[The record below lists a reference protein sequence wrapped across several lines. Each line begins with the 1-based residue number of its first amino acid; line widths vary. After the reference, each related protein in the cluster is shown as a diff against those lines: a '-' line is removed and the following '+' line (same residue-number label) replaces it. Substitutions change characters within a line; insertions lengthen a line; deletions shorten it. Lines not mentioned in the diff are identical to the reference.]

1 MFTPPTTVRHL
12 DPRNVEPMQPV
23 ASLDPQGRQAMVRQG
38 TTAPRR
44 RGIVTPE
51 AVVLEFETAGIASRA
66 LAKLIDLVILGLL
79 LSLVLMFVGL
89 VSVAAGE
96 STAFSVIV
104 SVIAGFLALFGYWC
118 GLETWMRGRT
128 VGKAALGLRVVTV
141 EGGPIRFRHAFL
153 RAVGGIVDFVIPP
166 GGSVAIATALVTPRM
181 QRLGDLAAGTMVLR
195 DRRAAGLAAAVSYT
209 LPPGEFADFH
219 LRLDTSGLQEA
230 DYLALRRFL
239 LRSKELTPAAHAH
252 LVAQLDSHLQQRLR
266 VSRPVHLHPEW
277 FLQCVG
283 AAYQLRTGR
292 V

>member
-1 MFTPPTTVRHL
+1 MH
-12 DPRNVEPMQPV
+12 
-23 ASLDPQGRQAMVRQG
+23 AG
-38 TTAPRR
+38 

-66 LAKLIDLVILGLL
+66 LAKLIDLVLLALL
-79 LSLVLMFVGL
+79 LSVVLVIVGL
-89 VSVAAGE
+89 VGAASG
-96 STAFSVIV
+96 TGNGGAFGIII

-153 RAVGGIVDFVIPP
+153 RSVGGIVDFVIPP
-166 GGSVAIATALVTPRM
+166 GGSVAIASALVTPRT

-195 DRRAAGLAAAVSYT
+195 DRRSVGVAAAVTYT
-209 LPPGEFADFH
+209 LPPGEFADYH
-219 LRLDTSGLQEA
+219 LRLDTSGLREA

-239 LRSKELTPAAHAH
+239 LRSKEMTPAAHAH
-252 LVAQLDSHLQQRLR
+252 LVGELDVHLQNRLR
-266 VSRPVHLHPEW
+266 LRRPAHLHPEW